1 MIDLDN
7 LEEIKKLDP
16 KNCFGSTEM
25 LADQVEQMWADGK
38 NFELPENYK
47 HVQNVI
53 ICGMG
58 ASSFGG
64 YIVKSL
70 LPSELKVP
78 VEIINDYHLPVYASE
93 NSLVIVTS
101 YSGTTEESISCYED
115 ALKIKAK
122 MVNLSSGGTLEEL
135 AKKNN
140 TPALIF
146 TPKFNPANQP
156 RMAPGYTIIGTLI
169 VLLKAGLISISD
181 EEMSEVVSLMKNS
194 QEKIKSSA
202 KELAKKMYSTIPLIF
217 AAEHLFGNSHIL
229 RNQLNETA
237 KSFAA
242 FEDIPEL
249 NHHLMEGFK
258 NSSDKKLFAIFL
270 FSNLYSEKHT
280 KRMKIT
286 EDVVGKNNVEFF
298 EYIALGNSKLS
309 QIFTT
314 ISFGGYLSFYL
325 GILYGQDPSLI
336 PWVDYF
342 KEQLKK

>member
-1 MIDLDN
+1 MIDLNN
-7 LEEIKKLDP
+7 LDEIKKLDP
-16 KNCFGSTEM
+16 KNTLGSTEM
-25 LADQVEQMWADGK
+25 LANQVEQMWDDGK
-38 NFELPENYK
+38 SFELPGNYK
-47 HVQNVI
+47 NVKNVV

-58 ASSFGG
+58 ASAFGG
-64 YIVKSL
+64 YIVKSFL
-70 LPSELKVP
+70 TSDLKVP
-78 VEIINDYHLPVYASE
+78 VEIINDYHLPAYADS

-115 ALKIKAK
+115 ALKIGAK
-122 MVNLSSGGTLEEL
+122 MVNLSSGGTLEEI

-146 TPKFNPANQP
+146 FPKFNPANQP
-156 RMAPGYTIIGTLI
+156 RMAPGYTIIGTLLI
-169 VLLKAGLISISD
+169 LIKSGLISISD
-181 EEMSEVVSLMKNS
+181 EDMSNVVNSMNNEKENIKLEAMSLAQKL
-194 QEKIKSSA
+194 QGA
-202 KELAKKMYSTIPLIF
+202 IPLFF
-217 AAEHLFGNSHIL
+217 AAEHLYGNTHIL
-229 RNQLNETA
+229 RNQINETA

-242 FEDIPEL
+242 YEDIPEL

-258 NSSDKKLFAIFL
+258 NSQDKKLFAIFL
-270 FSNLYSEKHT
+270 FSNMYADKHA

-286 EDVVGKNNVEFF
+286 EDVVGKNNIEHF
-298 EYIALGNSKLS
+298 EYVAKGESKLS

-314 ISFGGYLSFYL
+314 LSFGGYLSFYL